1 MMLGIR
7 YLLATDRML
16 EGVSRKPSV
25 VLLFKAAMYHP
36 NIYNRSNIWLD
47 STILLINVVLQK
59 ECSSFYD
66 LSDLLKSISSLL
78 LNSPGSPAS

>member
-1 MMLGIR
+1 MYSRMMFGIR

-36 NIYNRSNIWLD
+36 NIYNRS
-47 STILLINVVLQK
+47 
-59 ECSSFYD
+59 
-66 LSDLLKSISSLL
+66 SI
-78 LNSPGSPAS
+78 